1 VRTTLT
7 LDDDVAVQI
16 ERLRRRRN
24 ASLKEIV
31 NETLR
36 RGLRDAELPRKTRK
50 PFRTRAIDAG
60 DPLLPNVDNVSEVL
74 ALLDG
79 EGFK

>member
-1 VRTTLT
+1 MRTTLT

-36 RGLRDAELPRKTRK
+36 RGLRDAELPQKTRK

-60 DPLLPNVDNVSEVL
+60 DPLLPNVDNVAEVL
-74 ALLDG
+74 ALLEG